1 LEEFSSQCGID
12 TVTVS
17 SLVGSNSESY
27 CTWGLE
33 HCIESLLDIEYIGAV
48 AQPIPLTVY
57 YFSSYSLYDW
67 IENLN
72 DNSDPELVHSVSYGN
87 DEAQQTSNDYMYSC
101 NTDFMKVGARGVS
114 ILFAAG
120 DQGVWGREGTSGSI
134 FHPDFPAGSPYITAV
149 GGTDFVTKSTIGDET
164 TWEDGGGGFSN
175 TFPIPSYQASAVAA
189 FKSNSTSLP
198 SSSYYNNS
206 GRDILMYL
214 HSLGK

>member
-1 LEEFSSQCGID
+1 MAVAEFQNEYYDNSDLEEFSSQCGID

-101 NTDFMKVGARGVS
+101 NTDFMKVAARGVS

-134 FHPDFPAGSPYITAV
+134 FHPDFPAGSPYITA
-149 GGTDFVTKSTIGDET
+149 
-164 TWEDGGGGFSN
+164 WR
-175 TFPIPSYQASAVAA
+175 Y
-189 FKSNSTSLP
+189 
-198 SSSYYNNS
+198 
-206 GRDILMYL
+206 
-214 HSLGK
+214 